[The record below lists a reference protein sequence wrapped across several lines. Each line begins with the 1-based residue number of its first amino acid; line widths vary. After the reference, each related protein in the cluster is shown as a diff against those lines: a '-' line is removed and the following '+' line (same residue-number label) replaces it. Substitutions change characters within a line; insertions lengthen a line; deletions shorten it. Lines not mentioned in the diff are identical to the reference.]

1 MSETKKNKKILLTAL
16 ILMIGVSLI
25 PLIYSTTYIASVWD
39 VYGNTDKMPIAVV
52 NLDRGAEYD
61 GEKVNFGKDVTDS
74 LKENTSMKWE
84 FVDEE
89 TARNGLQTDNKYY
102 AVITIPADF
111 SEDITSAAT
120 ETKTQA
126 TIEYSANEKRNYTA
140 SLMLRSAMLTLKD
153 KVKSKE
159 ASKITETLVA
169 ELNSVP
175 ENLETITEGTG
186 QLIEGNNQLSAGFTQ
201 LSDGNTQITQN
212 LNTLSAGISEA
223 KAGTTALA
231 EGTGKLPELI
241 TGTQTLS
248 NGAATLAQGA
258 PKLEAGISSVSEGL
272 NTLQRSVSDG
282 IEGGKLS
289 VSSKLG
295 DSISSGVNG
304 AIDKTLT
311 ELTPAISAGIQKSTD
326 TLAPAIDQGVR
337 SATDTAL
344 GESSQ
349 ASQAL
354 GTFTEGVTSY
364 IEGSK
369 NYVSFP
375 ASVTEYTA
383 GVEGY
388 TGGVDQLIA
397 LVEAG
402 DFDRAKAAAA
412 ALRESGARLSSST
425 EALKQG
431 ASLLSANSET
441 LLSGADA
448 LTENASAVKSI
459 PDQVKQGLDTKLA
472 SALKTGISDGLNR
485 QLAPQLI
492 SGIESGLKND
502 LAPQLSAGLTEGISS
517 ELGKSLDELNSGVS
531 EGVDKLQTGILGVS
545 GSGLQADGSPA
556 LLAGAENVSS
566 GAGELATGAEKL
578 AAGAGEL
585 NRLSE
590 GIGTLD
596 AGMTQLSD
604 GASQLAAGSS
614 RLGDGIWAAA
624 GGNSKL
630 GEGLESLNS
639 GVSNAIANAND
650 KLTVT
655 DGLSEH
661 VADAV
666 EIEQEPYDHVPN
678 YGTSF
683 APYFFNVS
691 LWTGGLVALMTI
703 FYDYKRRL
711 SWLGPKSPKPVL
723 RFLTFLGIAAAQG
736 ILCGLAAQFI
746 LGLPVNNPLLYYIG
760 LPVIGMTFTLIIEF
774 FMLNF
779 GDIGKMLSMILM
791 VLQLTATG
799 GTFPV
804 ELNPPFFQAIHKLLP
819 MSYGIQMMKE
829 AVSGSSSAYWAKNF
843 GIMLGF
849 AAAAVA
855 GILVGKLIRHIWNE
869 KHTKHTKDTKD
880 KIHPGAP
887 RRKTVGSDG
896 WDNRQRRNGRYLWQR
911 LSICRKYGR
920 RLPGLPGEGSRRCG
934 SS

>member
-1 MSETKKNKKILLTAL
+1 MSEAKKNKKILLTAL

-61 GEKVNFGKDVTDS
+61 GKQVNFGKDVTDS

-159 ASKITETLVA
+159 ASKITESLVA
-169 ELNSVP
+169 ELNAVP
-175 ENLETITEGTG
+175 ESLETITDGTG

-201 LSDGNTQITQN
+201 LSDGNSKITEN
-212 LNTLSAGISEA
+212 LNTLSAGLSEA
-223 KAGTTALA
+223 KDGTTALA
-231 EGTGKLPELI
+231 EGTGKLP
-241 TGTQTLS
+241 
-248 NGAATLAQGA
+248 A
-258 PKLEAGISSVSEGL
+258 VSEGL

-282 IEGGKLS
+282 IEAGKLS

-311 ELTPAISAGIQKSTD
+311 ELTPAISAGIQKSAD

-375 ASVTEYTA
+375 ANVTEYAA
-383 GVEGY
+383 GVESY

-431 ASLLSANSET
+431 ASMLSANSET
-441 LLSGADA
+441 LLAGADA
-448 LTENASAVKSI
+448 LTENSAAVKSI

-472 SALKTGISDGLNR
+472 SALKTGISDGLTE

-614 RLGDGIWAAA
+614 RLGDGIKTASE
-624 GGNSKL
+624 GNSKM
-630 GEGLESLNS
+630 GEGLENLNS
-639 GVSNAIANAND
+639 GVSNAIDNAND

-880 KIHPGAP
+880 KIQPGALL
-887 RRKTVGSDG
+887 T
-896 WDNRQRRNGRYLWQR
+896 
-911 LSICRKYGR
+911 
-920 RLPGLPGEGSRRCG
+920 
-934 SS
+934 